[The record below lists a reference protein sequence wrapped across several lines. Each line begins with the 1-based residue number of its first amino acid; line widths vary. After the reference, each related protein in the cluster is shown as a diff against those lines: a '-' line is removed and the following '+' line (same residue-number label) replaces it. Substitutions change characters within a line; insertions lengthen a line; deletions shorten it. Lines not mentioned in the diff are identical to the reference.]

1 MLNVAFPYKSRS
13 KKITV
18 CGPSLKPS
26 AAGRPEPTAP
36 GSLTLPQQ
44 GAPAERSHTAGRAVP
59 QPNPEARARPLPLS
73 RTRGKRRAE
82 PCRPPESARPSRAP
96 PRRDAG
102 RASSRE
108 DGVGPLL
115 LPHLEPGYPAARAPR
130 PAHPSEAT
138 WCRQEEPPGS
148 SCPPRPASPPIHHR
162 EPLGRLERPAPPR
175 STIEAEA
182 PLGQKVHRRGQRHT
196 GAAGGQKEG
205 FRSSILYK

>member
-18 CGPSLKPS
+18 CGHSLKPS

-36 GSLTLPQQ
+36 GSLALPQQ

-82 PCRPPESARPSRAP
+82 PCRPPESTRPSRAP

-115 LPHLEPGYPAARAPR
+115 LPHLEPGYPAARAPLTLR
-130 PAHPSEAT
+130 RRHGA
-138 WCRQEEPPGS
+138 
-148 SCPPRPASPPIHHR
+148 
-162 EPLGRLERPAPPR
+162 GRKSRRAAAARRAPPLLPF
-175 STIEAEA
+175 TIES
-182 PLGQKVHRRGQRHT
+182 RS
-196 GAAGGQKEG
+196 AA
-205 FRSSILYK
+205 